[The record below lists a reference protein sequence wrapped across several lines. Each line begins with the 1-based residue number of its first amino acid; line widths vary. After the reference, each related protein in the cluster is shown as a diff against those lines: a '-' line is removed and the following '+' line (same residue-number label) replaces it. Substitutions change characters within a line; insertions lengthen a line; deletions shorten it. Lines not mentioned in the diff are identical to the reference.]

1 MRRSA
6 NSLLMNLRHAAA
18 LALVGWYLM
27 VPPFI
32 KVGDRVVPDSSAL
45 LSKWYW
51 AGSFDSVDACER
63 NQEGEI
69 VKAQKRKLA
78 QPTAKRGRSVEMGF
92 WEARCIATDDP
103 RLKGKLNEPEPR

>member
-1 MRRSA
+1 MDARRVA
-6 NSLLMNLRHAAA
+6 T
-18 LALVGWYLM
+18 LALLGWYLM

-32 KVGDRVVPDSSAL
+32 KVGERVVPESSAP

-63 NQEGEI
+63 NQEREI

-78 QPTAKRGRSVEMGF
+78 QPATKRGRSVEMGF
-92 WEARCIATDDP
+92 WEARCIASDDP
-103 RLKGKLNEPEPR
+103 RLKEK